1 MTKDKKAKEKKKK
14 DRDQKRLKLK
24 KSRQKQRSKKIITG
38 KAKPDMQFV
47 ERPPISAMDAPKGF
61 RAISTNQAIFDYAE
75 PIMQYIDPNDPKG
88 INKGF
93 GLATQIWNYTLT
105 VEDGKEDIKL
115 KKDILKVLISTIK
128 MTSDEAVKFLMMMIE
143 RKNHLLPPDIQPEQM
158 NVMFI
163 RKEVSHL
170 IKEFDYSKIEIPDEP
185 IPPDGKDKKL
195 VENIR
200 RIDTY
205 ITDGAD
211 YSEWEKDCIAMEE
224 ECSRRFKKWLND
236 KGLHDELV
244 MDFPFHVEMFL
255 TFIYRYF
262 HDEIVLVN
270 SVTEEYF
277 AEFYL
282 DYILRK
288 VVAKPHEY
296 ILYMPS
302 IKLFYKFLFEKQ
314 YLDDPEPVIR
324 ILDNLEPVFMK
335 ILRERF
341 S

>member
-1 MTKDKKAKEKKKK
+1 MAKDKKAKEKKKK

-24 KSRQKQRSKKIITG
+24 KSRQKQRSNKIITG
-38 KAKPDMQFV
+38 KAKPDIQFV
-47 ERPPISAMDAPKGF
+47 ERPPIFAMDAPKGF
-61 RAISTNQAIFDYAE
+61 RAISTSQAIFDYAE
-75 PIMQYIDPNDPKG
+75 PIMEHINPNDPKG
-88 INKGF
+88 MDKGF
-93 GLATQIWNYTLT
+93 GLAAQVWNYTLT
-105 VEDGKEDIKL
+105 VEDEEDYTKL
-115 KKDILKVLISTIK
+115 KKDILKALISTIK
-128 MTSDEAVKFLMMMIE
+128 MTSDEADKFLLMMIK
-143 RKNHLLPPDIQPEQM
+143 RKTHLLPPDIQPEQT
-158 NVMFI
+158 NVMYI

-170 IKEFDYSKIEIPDEP
+170 IKEFDYSKIEIPDET
-185 IPPDGKDKKL
+185 IPPDSKDKKL
-195 VENIR
+195 VDNIR

-205 ITDGAD
+205 ITDEVD

-236 KGLHDELV
+236 KGLHDEFI
-244 MDFPFHVEMFL
+244 MDFPFDVELFL
-255 TFIYRYF
+255 AFVYRYI

-270 SVTEEYF
+270 SVPEEYF

-282 DYILRK
+282 DFILRK

-314 YLDDPEPVIR
+314 YLDDPEFFIR

-341 S
+341 N

>member
-1 MTKDKKAKEKKKK
+1 MAKDKKAKEKKKK
-14 DRDQKRLKLK
+14 DRDEKRLKLK
-24 KSRQKQRSKKIITG
+24 KARQKQRGKKIIAG
-38 KAKPDMQFV
+38 KAKPDIQFV
-47 ERPPISAMDAPKGF
+47 ERPPIATIDAPKGF

-75 PIMQYIDPNDPKG
+75 PIMHYIDINDPKG

-93 GLATQIWNYTLT
+93 GLATQIWNYALT
-105 VEDGKEDIKL
+105 VEDGKDDIML
-115 KKDILKVLISTIK
+115 KKDILKTLIYTIK

-163 RKEVSHL
+163 RKEISHL

-185 IPPDGKDKKL
+185 IPLDDKDKKL

-205 ITDGAD
+205 ITDGVD
-211 YSEWEKDCIAMEE
+211 YSEWEKECINMEE
-224 ECSRRFKKWLND
+224 ECSRRFNKWLKD
-236 KGLHDELV
+236 KGLQDEFI
-244 MDFPFHVEMFL
+244 MDFPFNVEMFL
-255 TFIYRYF
+255 TFVYRYI
-262 HDEIVLVN
+262 HDEMVLLKLVP
-270 SVTEEYF
+270 EEYF

-282 DYILRK
+282 DFILRK
-288 VVAKPHEY
+288 VIAKPHEFV
-296 ILYMPS
+296 LYMPS
-302 IKLFYKFLFEKQ
+302 LKLFYKFLYEKK
-314 YLDDPEPVIR
+314 YLDDHEPFIR
-324 ILDNLEPVFMK
+324 VLDNLEPIFMK